1 MNAFKKKRLI
11 NFLDN
16 LENKQLIVWFLTLC
30 SYVVLFVLFHN
41 SFVLF
46 FGYFACYFI
55 YSKVYNLVLNKIKMS
70 FSEITDR
77 DLL

>member
-41 SFVLF
+41 SFVLL

-55 YSKVYNLVLNKIKMS
+55 YSKVYNLVLNNIKRS
-70 FSEITDR
+70 FTDITDK